1 MKNKLIITFIYL
13 LSFFYFNLIT
23 AVIGTEVYIV
33 LKIEDEIV
41 TNLDVIKEKNYLIA
55 LNNSL
60 SQINQNQL
68 EILAKNSIIK
78 EKIKKKELIKYYD
91 LEKASSI
98 LETLII
104 DLSKKLNFR
113 NQEELN
119 KYLLNFNLDIDEIK
133 EKLKIETLWNQLIYD
148 RFINQVSIDESK
160 LRDNLKT
167 EIEYNSNQLY
177 EYNLSEILYELNAN
191 ETPEQK
197 YNLIIANIEESGF
210 KNASNFYSI
219 SESSKFGGEIG
230 WINKT
235 QLSKSILKEIE
246 KIEVGKLTQ
255 AIQVGSNFMIL
266 KINDKRKI
274 NKKINFDEEL
284 KKLIIFEKNKQL
296 NQLSLIYFN
305 KIKQNI
311 FISEL

>member
-1 MKNKLIITFIYL
+1 MKLYCF
-13 LSFFYFNLIT
+13 
-23 AVIGTEVYIV
+23 E
-33 LKIEDEIV
+33 IEDEIV
-41 TNLDVIKEKNYLIA
+41 TNLDVIKEKSYLIA
-55 LNNSL
+55 LNNGL

-68 EILAKNSIIK
+68 ETLAKNSIIK

-98 LETLII
+98 MENLII

-148 RFINQVSIDESK
+148 RFIDQVSIDEKK
-160 LRDNLKT
+160 LRDYLKT
-167 EIEYNSNQLY
+167 EIEYSSNQLY
-177 EYNLSEILYELNAN
+177 EYHLSEILFELNAN

-210 KNASNFYSI
+210 KNASNFFCI
-219 SESSKFGGEIG
+219 SESSKFGGKIG
-230 WINKT
+230 WINKM
-235 QLSKSILKEIE
+235 QLSKSIIKEIE
-246 KIEVGKLTQ
+246 KIKVGKLTQ
-255 AIQVGSNFMIL
+255 AIQVGNNFMIL
-266 KINDKRKI
+266 RINDKRKI

-311 FISEL
+311 FIYEL

>member
-1 MKNKLIITFIYL
+1 MKIKLKIIFIYL

-23 AVIGTEVYIV
+23 AVIGDEVYIV

-60 SQINQNQL
+60 SQINKNQL
-68 EILAKNSIIK
+68 EKLAKNSIIK
-78 EKIKKKELIKYYD
+78 EKIKKKELVKYFD

-98 LETLII
+98 LESLII
-104 DLSKKLNFR
+104 DLSKKLNLR
-113 NQEELN
+113 NQKELD

-133 EKLKIETLWNQLIYD
+133 EKLKIEALWNQLIYD
-148 RFINQVSIDESK
+148 RFIDQVSIDENK
-160 LRDNLKT
+160 LRDNLKA
-167 EIEYNSNQLY
+167 EIEYSSNQLY
-177 EYNLSEILYELNAN
+177 EYHLSEILFELNAN

-197 YNLIIANIEESGF
+197 YNLIITNIEESGF

-235 QLSKSILKEIE
+235 QLSKSIIKEIE
-246 KIEVGKLTQ
+246 KIEVGKLTR
-255 AIQVGSNFMIL
+255 AIQVGNNFMIL
-266 KINDKRKI
+266 RINDKRKI

-305 KIKQNI
+305 KIKHNI

>member
-1 MKNKLIITFIYL
+1 MEN
-13 LSFFYFNLIT
+13 
-23 AVIGTEVYIV
+23 
-33 LKIEDEIV
+33 
-41 TNLDVIKEKNYLIA
+41 
-55 LNNSL
+55 
-60 SQINQNQL
+60 
-68 EILAKNSIIK
+68 
-78 EKIKKKELIKYYD
+78 
-91 LEKASSI
+91 
-98 LETLII
+98 LII

-148 RFINQVSIDESK
+148 RFIDQVSIDEKK
-160 LRDNLKT
+160 LRDYLKT
-167 EIEYNSNQLY
+167 EIEYSSNQLY
-177 EYNLSEILYELNAN
+177 EYHLSEILFELNAN

-197 YNLIIANIEESGF
+197 YNLIIANIEEAGF
-210 KNASNFYSI
+210 KNASNIYSI

-235 QLSKSILKEIE
+235 QLSKSIIKEIE
-246 KIEVGKLTQ
+246 IIKVGKLTR
-255 AIQVGSNFMIL
+255 AIQVGNNFMIL
-266 KINDKRKI
+266 RINDKRKI

>member
-1 MKNKLIITFIYL
+1 M

-23 AVIGTEVYIV
+23 AVIGNEVHIV

-41 TNLDVIKEKNYLIA
+41 TNLDIIKEKNYLIA

-60 SQINQNQL
+60 SKINQNQL
-68 EILAKNSIIK
+68 ETLAKNSIIK

-98 LETLII
+98 MENLII

-148 RFINQVSIDESK
+148 RFIDQVSIDEKK
-160 LRDNLKT
+160 LKDYLKT

-177 EYNLSEILYELNAN
+177 EYHLSEILFELNAN

-235 QLSKSILKEIE
+235 QLSKSKIKEIE
-246 KIEVGKLTQ
+246 KIKVGKLTR
-255 AIQVGSNFMIL
+255 AIQVGNNFMIL
-266 KINDKRKI
+266 RINDKRKI

>member
-1 MKNKLIITFIYL
+1 MKNKLKITFIYF

-23 AVIGTEVYIV
+23 AVIGNEVHIV

-41 TNLDVIKEKNYLIA
+41 TNLDIIKEKNYLIA

-60 SQINQNQL
+60 SKINQNQL
-68 EILAKNSIIK
+68 ETLAKNSIIK

-148 RFINQVSIDESK
+148 RFIDQVSIDEKK
-160 LRDNLKT
+160 LRDYLKT
-167 EIEYNSNQLY
+167 EIEYSSNQLY
-177 EYNLSEILYELNAN
+177 EYHLSEILFELNAN

-235 QLSKSILKEIE
+235 QLSKSIIKEIE
-246 KIEVGKLTQ
+246 KIKVGKLTR
-255 AIQVGSNFMIL
+255 AIQVGNNFMIL
-266 KINDKRKI
+266 RINDKRKI

-284 KKLIIFEKNKQL
+284 KKLIIYEKNKQL
-296 NQLSLIYFN
+296 NQRSLIYFN
-305 KIKQNI
+305 KIKKNI

>member
-1 MKNKLIITFIYL
+1 MKNKLKITFIYL

-23 AVIGTEVYIV
+23 AVIGNEVHIV

-41 TNLDVIKEKNYLIA
+41 TNLDIIKEKNYLIA

-60 SQINQNQL
+60 SKINQNQL
-68 EILAKNSIIK
+68 ETLAKNSIIK

-98 LETLII
+98 MENLII

-148 RFINQVSIDESK
+148 RFIDQVSIDEKK
-160 LRDNLKT
+160 LRDYLKT
-167 EIEYNSNQLY
+167 EIEYSSNQLY
-177 EYNLSEILYELNAN
+177 EYHLSEILFELNAN

-235 QLSKSILKEIE
+235 QLSKSIIKEIE
-246 KIEVGKLTQ
+246 KIKVGKLTR
-255 AIQVGSNFMIL
+255 AIQVGNNFMIL
-266 KINDKRKI
+266 RINDKRKI

>member
-23 AVIGTEVYIV
+23 AVIGNEVHIV

-41 TNLDVIKEKNYLIA
+41 TNLDIIKEKNYLIA

-60 SQINQNQL
+60 SKINQNQL
-68 EILAKNSIIK
+68 ETLAKNSIIK

-98 LETLII
+98 MENLII

-148 RFINQVSIDESK
+148 RFIDQVSIDEKK
-160 LRDNLKT
+160 LRDYLKT
-167 EIEYNSNQLY
+167 EIEYSSNQLY
-177 EYNLSEILYELNAN
+177 EYHLSEILFELNSN
-191 ETPEQK
+191 ETQEQK

-235 QLSKSILKEIE
+235 QLSKSIIKEIE
-246 KIEVGKLTQ
+246 KIEVGKLTR
-255 AIQVGSNFMIL
+255 AIQVGNNFMIL

>member
-1 MKNKLIITFIYL
+1 MKNKLKITFIYL

-23 AVIGTEVYIV
+23 AVIGSEVYIV

-41 TNLDVIKEKNYLIA
+41 TNLDIIKEKNYLIA

-60 SQINQNQL
+60 SKINQNQL

-148 RFINQVSIDESK
+148 RFIDQVSIDENK

-167 EIEYNSNQLY
+167 EIEYSSNQLY
-177 EYNLSEILYELNAN
+177 EYHLSEILFELNAN

-235 QLSKSILKEIE
+235 QLSKSIIKEIE
-246 KIEVGKLTQ
+246 KIEVGKLTR
-255 AIQVGSNFMIL
+255 AIQVGNNFMIL

-284 KKLIIFEKNKQL
+284 KKLIIYEKNKQL
-296 NQLSLIYFN
+296 NQRSLIYYN
-305 KIKQNI
+305 KIKKNI

>member
-23 AVIGTEVYIV
+23 AVIGNEVHIV
-33 LKIEDEIV
+33 LKIENEIV
-41 TNLDVIKEKNYLIA
+41 TNLDIIKEKNYLIA

-60 SQINQNQL
+60 SKINKNQL
-68 EILAKNSIIK
+68 EALAKNSIIK
-78 EKIKKKELIKYYD
+78 EKIKKRELIKYYD

-98 LETLII
+98 MENLII

-148 RFINQVSIDESK
+148 RFIDQVSIDEKK
-160 LRDNLKT
+160 LRDYLKA
-167 EIEYNSNQLY
+167 EIEYSSNQLY
-177 EYNLSEILYELNAN
+177 EYRLSEILFELKAN
-191 ETPEQK
+191 ETSEQK

-230 WINKT
+230 WINKM
-235 QLSKSILKEIE
+235 QLSKSIIKEIE
-246 KIEVGKLTQ
+246 KIEVGKLTR
-255 AIQVGSNFMIL
+255 AIQVGNNFMIL
-266 KINDKRKI
+266 RINDKRKI

-296 NQLSLIYFN
+296 NQLSLIYFK

>member
-1 MKNKLIITFIYL
+1 MKNKLKITFIYL

-23 AVIGTEVYIV
+23 AVIGSEVYIV

-68 EILAKNSIIK
+68 ETLAKNSIIK

-148 RFINQVSIDESK
+148 RFINQVSIDENK

-167 EIEYNSNQLY
+167 SIKHSSNQLY
-177 EYNLSEILYELNAN
+177 EYHLSEILFELNSN
-191 ETPEQK
+191 ETQEQK

-210 KNASNFYSI
+210 KNSSNFYSI

-235 QLSKSILKEIE
+235 QLSKSIIKEIE
-246 KIEVGKLTQ
+246 KIEVGKLTR
-255 AIQVGSNFMIL
+255 AIQVGNNFMIL

-284 KKLIIFEKNKQL
+284 KKLIIYEKNKQL
-296 NQLSLIYFN
+296 NQRSLIYFN
-305 KIKQNI
+305 KIKKNI

>member
-1 MKNKLIITFIYL
+1 MKNKLKITFIYL

-148 RFINQVSIDESK
+148 RFINQVSIDEKK
-160 LRDNLKT
+160 LRDYLKT
-167 EIEYNSNQLY
+167 EIEYSSNQLY
-177 EYNLSEILYELNAN
+177 EYHLSEILFELNAN

-311 FISEL
+311 YISEL

>member
-1 MKNKLIITFIYL
+1 MKNKLKITFIYL
-13 LSFFYFNLIT
+13 LSFFYFNIIT
-23 AVIGTEVYIV
+23 AVIGSEVYIV

-68 EILAKNSIIK
+68 ETLAKNSIIK

-98 LETLII
+98 MENLII

-148 RFINQVSIDESK
+148 RFINQVSIDENK

-177 EYNLSEILYELNAN
+177 EYHLSEILFELNAN

-235 QLSKSILKEIE
+235 QLSKSIIKEIE
-246 KIEVGKLTQ
+246 KIEVGKLTR

-266 KINDKRKI
+266 RINDKRKI

-311 FISEL
+311 FINEL

>member
-1 MKNKLIITFIYL
+1 MKNKLKITFIYL

-197 YNLIIANIEESGF
+197 YNLIITNIEESGF

>member
-1 MKNKLIITFIYL
+1 VKNKLIITFIYL

-23 AVIGTEVYIV
+23 AVIGNEVHIV
-33 LKIEDEIV
+33 LKIENEIV
-41 TNLDVIKEKNYLIA
+41 TNLDIIKEKNYLIA

-60 SQINQNQL
+60 SKINKNQL
-68 EILAKNSIIK
+68 EALAKNSIIK
-78 EKIKKKELIKYYD
+78 EKIKKRELIKYYD

-98 LETLII
+98 MENLII

-133 EKLKIETLWNQLIYD
+133 EKLKIETLWNQFIYD
-148 RFINQVSIDESK
+148 RFIDQVSINEKK
-160 LRDNLKT
+160 LRDYLKT
-167 EIEYNSNQLY
+167 EIEYSSNQLY
-177 EYNLSEILYELNAN
+177 EYHLSEILFELKVN

-197 YNLIIANIEESGF
+197 YNLIITNIEESGF

-230 WINKT
+230 WINKM
-235 QLSKSILKEIE
+235 QLSKSIIKEIE
-246 KIEVGKLTQ
+246 KIEVGKLTR
-255 AIQVGSNFMIL
+255 AIQVGNNFMIL
-266 KINDKRKI
+266 RINDKRKI

-284 KKLIIFEKNKQL
+284 KKLIVFEKNKQL
-296 NQLSLIYFN
+296 NQLSLIYFK

>member
-1 MKNKLIITFIYL
+1 MKNKLKITFIYL

-177 EYNLSEILYELNAN
+177 EYHLSEILFELNAN

>member
-23 AVIGTEVYIV
+23 AVIGNEVHIV

-41 TNLDVIKEKNYLIA
+41 TNLDIIKEKNYLIA

-60 SQINQNQL
+60 SKINQNQL
-68 EILAKNSIIK
+68 ETLAKNSIIK

-98 LETLII
+98 MENLII

-148 RFINQVSIDESK
+148 RFINQVSIDEKK
-160 LRDNLKT
+160 LRDYLKT
-167 EIEYNSNQLY
+167 EIEYSSNQLY
-177 EYNLSEILYELNAN
+177 EYHLSEILFELNAN

-197 YNLIIANIEESGF
+197 YNLIISIIEEAGF
-210 KNASNFYSI
+210 KNASNIYSI
-219 SESSKFGGEIG
+219 SESSKFGGKIG
-230 WINKT
+230 WINKM
-235 QLSKSILKEIE
+235 QLSKSIIKEIE
-246 KIEVGKLTQ
+246 KIKVGKLTR
-255 AIQVGSNFMIL
+255 AIQVGNNFMIL
-266 KINDKRKI
+266 RINDKRKI

-305 KIKQNI
+305 KIKQNM
-311 FISEL
+311 FINEL

>member
-23 AVIGTEVYIV
+23 AVIGNEVHIV
-33 LKIEDEIV
+33 LKIENEIV
-41 TNLDVIKEKNYLIA
+41 TNLDIIKEKNYLIA

-60 SQINQNQL
+60 SKINKNQL
-68 EILAKNSIIK
+68 DTLAKNSIIK

-98 LETLII
+98 LESLII

-148 RFINQVSIDESK
+148 RFIDQVSINEKK
-160 LRDNLKT
+160 LRDYLKT
-167 EIEYNSNQLY
+167 EIEYSSNQLY
-177 EYNLSEILYELNAN
+177 EYHLSEILFELKSN
-191 ETPEQK
+191 ETPELK

-230 WINKT
+230 WINKM
-235 QLSKSILKEIE
+235 QLSKSIIKEIE
-246 KIEVGKLTQ
+246 KIEVGKLTR
-255 AIQVGSNFMIL
+255 AIQVGNNFMIL
-266 KINDKRKI
+266 RINDKRKI

-296 NQLSLIYFN
+296 NQLSLIYFK

>member
-23 AVIGTEVYIV
+23 AVIGNEVHIV
-33 LKIEDEIV
+33 LKIENEIV
-41 TNLDVIKEKNYLIA
+41 TNLDIIKEKNYLIA

-60 SQINQNQL
+60 SKINKNQL
-68 EILAKNSIIK
+68 ETLAKNSIIK
-78 EKIKKKELIKYYD
+78 EKIKKRELIKYYD

-98 LETLII
+98 MENLII

-148 RFINQVSIDESK
+148 RFIDQVSIDEKK
-160 LRDNLKT
+160 LRDYLKT
-167 EIEYNSNQLY
+167 EIEYSSNQLY
-177 EYNLSEILYELNAN
+177 EYHLSEILFELKTN
-191 ETPEQK
+191 ETPELK

-230 WINKT
+230 WINKM
-235 QLSKSILKEIE
+235 QLSKSIIKEIE
-246 KIEVGKLTQ
+246 KIEVGKLTR
-255 AIQVGSNFMIL
+255 AIQVGNNFMIL
-266 KINDKRKI
+266 RINDKRKI

-296 NQLSLIYFN
+296 NQLSLIYFK

>member
-1 MKNKLIITFIYL
+1 MKNKLKITFIYL
-13 LSFFYFNLIT
+13 LSLFYFNLIT
-23 AVIGTEVYIV
+23 AVIGSEVHIV

-68 EILAKNSIIK
+68 ETLAKNSIIK

-119 KYLLNFNLDIDEIK
+119 KYLLNYNLDIDEIK

-148 RFINQVSIDESK
+148 RFIDQVSIDENK
-160 LRDNLKT
+160 LRDDLKNA
-167 EIEYNSNQLY
+167 IKYSSNQLH
-177 EYNLSEILYELNAN
+177 EYNLSEILFELNSN
-191 ETPEQK
+191 ETQEQK

-235 QLSKSILKEIE
+235 QLSKSIIKEIE
-246 KIEVGKLTQ
+246 KIEVGKLTR
-255 AIQVGSNFMIL
+255 AIQIGNNFMIL

-284 KKLIIFEKNKQL
+284 KKLIIYEKNKQL
-296 NQLSLIYFN
+296 NQRSLIYFN
-305 KIKQNI
+305 KIKKNI

>member
-1 MKNKLIITFIYL
+1 M

-23 AVIGTEVYIV
+23 AVIGNEVHIV

-41 TNLDVIKEKNYLIA
+41 TNLDIIKEKNYLIA

-60 SQINQNQL
+60 SKINQNQL
-68 EILAKNSIIK
+68 ETLAKNSIIK

-148 RFINQVSIDESK
+148 RFIDQVSIDEKK
-160 LRDNLKT
+160 LRDYLKT
-167 EIEYNSNQLY
+167 EIEYSSNQLY
-177 EYNLSEILYELNAN
+177 EYHLSEILFELNAN

-235 QLSKSILKEIE
+235 QLSKSIIKEIE
-246 KIEVGKLTQ
+246 KIEVGKLTR
-255 AIQVGSNFMIL
+255 AIQVGNNFMIL

-311 FISEL
+311 FINEL

>member
-1 MKNKLIITFIYL
+1 M
-13 LSFFYFNLIT
+13 
-23 AVIGTEVYIV
+23 
-33 LKIEDEIV
+33 
-41 TNLDVIKEKNYLIA
+41 IA

-60 SQINQNQL
+60 SKINKNQL
-68 EILAKNSIIK
+68 ETLAKNSIIK

-98 LETLII
+98 LESLII

-148 RFINQVSIDESK
+148 RFIDQVSIDEKK
-160 LRDNLKT
+160 LRDYLKA
-167 EIEYNSNQLY
+167 EIEYSSNQLY
-177 EYNLSEILYELNAN
+177 EYHLSEILFELKAN

-230 WINKT
+230 WINKM
-235 QLSKSILKEIE
+235 QLSKSIIKEIE
-246 KIEVGKLTQ
+246 KIEVGKLTR
-255 AIQVGSNFMIL
+255 AIQVGNNFMIL
-266 KINDKRKI
+266 RINDKRKI

-296 NQLSLIYFN
+296 NQLSLIYFK

>member
-1 MKNKLIITFIYL
+1 MKNKLKITFIYL

-113 NQEELN
+113 NQEELD

-177 EYNLSEILYELNAN
+177 EYHLSEILFELNAN

>member
-23 AVIGTEVYIV
+23 AVIGNEVHIV
-33 LKIEDEIV
+33 LKIENEIV
-41 TNLDVIKEKNYLIA
+41 TNLDIIKEKNYLIA

-60 SQINQNQL
+60 SKINKNQL
-68 EILAKNSIIK
+68 EALAKNSIIK
-78 EKIKKKELIKYYD
+78 EKIKKRELIKYYD

-98 LETLII
+98 MENLII

-148 RFINQVSIDESK
+148 RFIDQVSIDEKK
-160 LRDNLKT
+160 LRDYLKT
-167 EIEYNSNQLY
+167 EIEYSSNQLY
-177 EYNLSEILYELNAN
+177 EYHLSEILFELNAN

-230 WINKT
+230 WINKM
-235 QLSKSILKEIE
+235 QLSKSIIKEIE
-246 KIEVGKLTQ
+246 KIEVGKLTR
-255 AIQVGSNFMIL
+255 AIQVGNNFMIL
-266 KINDKRKI
+266 RINDKRKI

-296 NQLSLIYFN
+296 NQLSLIYFK

>member
-1 MKNKLIITFIYL
+1 M

-23 AVIGTEVYIV
+23 AVIGNEVHIV

-41 TNLDVIKEKNYLIA
+41 TNLDIIKEKNYLIA

-60 SQINQNQL
+60 SKINQNQL
-68 EILAKNSIIK
+68 ETLAKNSIIK

-98 LETLII
+98 MENLII

-148 RFINQVSIDESK
+148 RFIDQVSIDEKK
-160 LRDNLKT
+160 LRDYLKT
-167 EIEYNSNQLY
+167 EIEYSSNQLY
-177 EYNLSEILYELNAN
+177 EYHLSEILFELNAN

-235 QLSKSILKEIE
+235 QLSKSIIKEIE
-246 KIEVGKLTQ
+246 KIKVGKLTR
-255 AIQVGSNFMIL
+255 AIQVGNNFLII

>member
-23 AVIGTEVYIV
+23 AVIGNEVHIV
-33 LKIEDEIV
+33 LKIENEIV
-41 TNLDVIKEKNYLIA
+41 TNLDIIKEKNYLIA

-60 SQINQNQL
+60 SKINKNQL
-68 EILAKNSIIK
+68 EALAKNSIIK
-78 EKIKKKELIKYYD
+78 EKIKKRELIKYYD

-98 LETLII
+98 MENLII

-148 RFINQVSIDESK
+148 RFIDQVSIDEKK
-160 LRDNLKT
+160 LRDYLKT
-167 EIEYNSNQLY
+167 EIKHSSNQLY
-177 EYNLSEILYELNAN
+177 EYHLSEILFELNAN
-191 ETPEQK
+191 ETLEQK
-197 YNLIIANIEESGF
+197 YNLIITNIEEAGF

-230 WINKT
+230 WINKM
-235 QLSKSILKEIE
+235 QLSKSIIKEIE
-246 KIEVGKLTQ
+246 KIEVGKLTR
-255 AIQVGSNFMIL
+255 AIQVGNNFMIL
-266 KINDKRKI
+266 RINDKRKI

-296 NQLSLIYFN
+296 NQLSLIYFK

>member
-23 AVIGTEVYIV
+23 AVIGNEVHIV
-33 LKIEDEIV
+33 LKIENEIV
-41 TNLDVIKEKNYLIA
+41 TNLDIIKEKNYLIA

-60 SQINQNQL
+60 SKINKNQL
-68 EILAKNSIIK
+68 ETLAKNSIIK

-98 LETLII
+98 LESLII

-148 RFINQVSIDESK
+148 RFIDQVSIDEKK
-160 LRDNLKT
+160 LRDYLKA
-167 EIEYNSNQLY
+167 EIEYSSNQLY
-177 EYNLSEILYELNAN
+177 EYHLSEILFELNAN

-230 WINKT
+230 WINKM
-235 QLSKSILKEIE
+235 QLSKSIINEIE
-246 KIEVGKLTQ
+246 KIEVGKLTR
-255 AIQVGSNFMIL
+255 AIQVGNNFMIL
-266 KINDKRKI
+266 RINDKRKI

-296 NQLSLIYFN
+296 NQLSLIYFK

>member
-1 MKNKLIITFIYL
+1 M

-23 AVIGTEVYIV
+23 AVIGNEVHIV
-33 LKIEDEIV
+33 LKIENEII
-41 TNLDVIKEKNYLIA
+41 TNLDIIKEKNYLIA

-60 SQINQNQL
+60 SKINKNQL
-68 EILAKNSIIK
+68 ETLAKNSIIK

-98 LETLII
+98 LESLII

-133 EKLKIETLWNQLIYD
+133 EKLKIETLWNQFIYD
-148 RFINQVSIDESK
+148 RFIDQVSINEKK
-160 LRDNLKT
+160 LRDYLKT
-167 EIEYNSNQLY
+167 EIEYSSNQLY
-177 EYNLSEILYELNAN
+177 EYHLSEILFELNAN

-197 YNLIIANIEESGF
+197 YNLIITNIKESGF

-230 WINKT
+230 WINKM
-235 QLSKSILKEIE
+235 QLSKSIIKEIE
-246 KIEVGKLTQ
+246 KIEVGKLTR
-255 AIQVGSNFMIL
+255 AIQVGNNFMIL
-266 KINDKRKI
+266 RINDKRKI

-296 NQLSLIYFN
+296 NQLSLIYFK

>member
-1 MKNKLIITFIYL
+1 MKNKLIITIIYL

-23 AVIGTEVYIV
+23 AVIGNEVHIV

-41 TNLDVIKEKNYLIA
+41 TNLDIIKEKNYLIA

-60 SQINQNQL
+60 SKINQNQL
-68 EILAKNSIIK
+68 ETLAKNSIIK

-98 LETLII
+98 MENLII

-148 RFINQVSIDESK
+148 RFIDQVSIDEKK
-160 LRDNLKT
+160 LRDYLKT
-167 EIEYNSNQLY
+167 EIEYSSNQLY
-177 EYNLSEILYELNAN
+177 EYHLSEILFELNAN
-191 ETPEQK
+191 ETSEQK

-235 QLSKSILKEIE
+235 QLSKSIIKEIE
-246 KIEVGKLTQ
+246 KIKVGKLTR
-255 AIQVGSNFMIL
+255 AIQVGNNFMIL

-311 FISEL
+311 FINEL

>member
-1 MKNKLIITFIYL
+1 MKNKLKITFIYL

-23 AVIGTEVYIV
+23 AVIGSEVYIV

-68 EILAKNSIIK
+68 ETLAKNSIIK

-98 LETLII
+98 TENLII

-148 RFINQVSIDESK
+148 RFIDQVSIDEKK
-160 LRDNLKT
+160 LRDYLKT
-167 EIEYNSNQLY
+167 EIEYSSNQLY
-177 EYNLSEILYELNAN
+177 EYHLSEILFELNST
-191 ETPEQK
+191 ETQEQK

-235 QLSKSILKEIE
+235 QLSKSIIKEIE
-246 KIEVGKLTQ
+246 KIKVGKLTR
-255 AIQVGSNFMIL
+255 AIQVGNNFMIL
-266 KINDKRKI
+266 RINDKRKI

>member
-1 MKNKLIITFIYL
+1 MKNKLKITFIYL

-23 AVIGTEVYIV
+23 TVIGTEVYIV

-113 NQEELN
+113 NQEELD

-311 FISEL
+311 YISEL

>member
-23 AVIGTEVYIV
+23 AVIGNEVHIV
-33 LKIEDEIV
+33 LKIENEIV
-41 TNLDVIKEKNYLIA
+41 TNLDIIKEKNYLIA

-60 SQINQNQL
+60 SKINKNQL
-68 EILAKNSIIK
+68 EALAKNSIIK
-78 EKIKKKELIKYYD
+78 EKIKKRELIKYYD

-98 LETLII
+98 MENLII

-148 RFINQVSIDESK
+148 RFIDQVSINEKK
-160 LRDNLKT
+160 LRDYLKT
-167 EIEYNSNQLY
+167 EIEYSSNQLY
-177 EYNLSEILYELNAN
+177 EYHLSEILFELKAN
-191 ETPEQK
+191 ETSEQK

-230 WINKT
+230 WINKM
-235 QLSKSILKEIE
+235 QLSKSIIKEIE
-246 KIEVGKLTQ
+246 KIEVGKLTR
-255 AIQVGSNFMIL
+255 AIQVGNNFMIL
-266 KINDKRKI
+266 RINDKRKI

-296 NQLSLIYFN
+296 NQLSLIYFK

>member
-1 MKNKLIITFIYL
+1 MKNKLKITFIYL

-23 AVIGTEVYIV
+23 AVIGNEVHIV

-41 TNLDVIKEKNYLIA
+41 TNLDIIKEKNYLIA

-60 SQINQNQL
+60 SKINQNQL
-68 EILAKNSIIK
+68 ETLAKNSIIK

-148 RFINQVSIDESK
+148 RFIDQVSIDEKK
-160 LRDNLKT
+160 LRDYLKT
-167 EIEYNSNQLY
+167 EIEYSSNQLY
-177 EYNLSEILYELNAN
+177 EYHLSEILFELNAN

-235 QLSKSILKEIE
+235 QLSKSIIKEIE
-246 KIEVGKLTQ
+246 KIEVGKLTR
-255 AIQVGSNFMIL
+255 AIQVGNNFMIL

-311 FISEL
+311 FINEL

>member
-1 MKNKLIITFIYL
+1 MKNKLKITFIYL

-23 AVIGTEVYIV
+23 AVIGSEVYIV

-68 EILAKNSIIK
+68 ETLAKNSIIK

-148 RFINQVSIDESK
+148 RFIDQVSIDENK
-160 LRDNLKT
+160 LRDGLKT
-167 EIEYNSNQLY
+167 AIKYSSNQLY
-177 EYNLSEILYELNAN
+177 EYHLSEILFELNAN

-235 QLSKSILKEIE
+235 QLSKSIIKEIE
-246 KIEVGKLTQ
+246 KIEVGKLTR
-255 AIQVGSNFMIL
+255 AIQVGNNFMIL

-284 KKLIIFEKNKQL
+284 KKLIIYEKNKQL
-296 NQLSLIYFN
+296 NQRSLIYFN
-305 KIKQNI
+305 KIKKNI

>member
-23 AVIGTEVYIV
+23 AVIGNEVHIV

-41 TNLDVIKEKNYLIA
+41 TNLDIIKEKNYLIA

-60 SQINQNQL
+60 SKINQNQL
-68 EILAKNSIIK
+68 ETLAKNSIIK

-98 LETLII
+98 MENLII

-148 RFINQVSIDESK
+148 RFIDQVSIDEKK
-160 LRDNLKT
+160 LRDYLKT
-167 EIEYNSNQLY
+167 EIEYSSNQLY
-177 EYNLSEILYELNAN
+177 EYHLSEILFELNAN

-235 QLSKSILKEIE
+235 QLSKSIIKEIE
-246 KIEVGKLTQ
+246 KIEVGKLTR
-255 AIQVGSNFMIL
+255 AIQVGNNFMIL
-266 KINDKRKI
+266 RINDKRKI